1 MKHRKY
7 MAVCYNVHTDE
18 IYQHYFHNDYAT
30 LKKWVHRE
38 GFEHSPTF
46 DFIITTNPALAILE
60 ETA

>member
-1 MKHRKY
+1 

-38 GFEHSPTF
+38 GFEDSPTF